1 MIMKEKILSLREKG
15 YTYRKIASELG
26 ISATKVSNILNN
38 KFQYNK
44 GHKRQRCIELR
55 KSGMKVKDICKELGL
70 CASAVSNYTRHLNMR
85 VTKAPERR
93 NEIIRLAGL
102 GFDNNIIALN
112 MGIKSSSV
120 SHVLYKAGVRPLRW
134 EYDNTEDKE
143 VCMGLFVDGYP
154 IDQISMITGLRL
166 SEVKRYTR
174 GCKVHKIKVPK
185 KHIVVMKKK
194 AKTASRPS
202 AIELRALIGKGIE
215 AGVYD
220 TTVVLRDDR
229 DKGRIVSFLYS
240 DITDTPTIPISIRVK
255 DDISDEEAVKRWC
268 KRAGKKNWMLL

>member
-1 MIMKEKILSLREKG
+1 MKEQILALREKG

-26 ISATKVSNILNN
+26 ISSTKVSNILNN
-38 KFQYNK
+38 KFKYNR

-70 CASAVSNYTRHLNMR
+70 CPSVVSNYTKHLNIK

-102 GFDNNIIALN
+102 GFDTNIIGLN

-120 SHVLYKAGVRPLRW
+120 SHVLYKACVRPMRW
-134 EYDNTEDKE
+134 EHDNTEE
-143 VCMGLFVDGYP
+143 MQMCRCLFIDGYP
-154 IDQISMITGLRL
+154 VEQISLLTGLRL

-174 GCKVHKIKVPK
+174 GCKVHKIRVPK
-185 KHIVVMKKK
+185 KPIVIKTKKKK

-202 AIELRALIGKGIE
+202 AIELRALIGKGFT
-215 AGVYD
+215 AGTYD
-220 TTVVLRDDR
+220 TEVRLRPDRDDGVLLGIVYR
-229 DKGRIVSFLYS
+229 DLGNVNKEIRIR
-240 DITDTPTIPISIRVK
+240 IKETDDK
-255 DDISDEEAVKRWC
+255 EFKAKNWC
-268 KRAGKKNWMLL
+268 KKFGKKYVNYF